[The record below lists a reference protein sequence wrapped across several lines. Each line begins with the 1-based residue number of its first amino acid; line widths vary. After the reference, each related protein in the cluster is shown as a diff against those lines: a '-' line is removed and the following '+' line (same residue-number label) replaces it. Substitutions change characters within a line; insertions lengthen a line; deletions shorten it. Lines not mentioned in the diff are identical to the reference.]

1 MMVNYI
7 LVNPLK
13 NNGFGIASYI
23 DIASRY
29 LEDDIFKHVNVHIIS
44 NDEKLD
50 RAAFQ
55 NYVSTYVTKHFSKS
69 NTIIESPETYASTL
83 MLAGYF
89 VHIRLHTPIAI
100 VQRINKVTVD
110 EVRFKEECKVINS
123 ASIVSAPSDA
133 IVDELSNDISFSD
146 VNKVIYRNPIMQI
159 HNQDSYS
166 KEYDVVFM
174 GRNER
179 LKGVEYL
186 NSILEQLPPH
196 YNVLIF
202 GQRMNDFTL
211 STNIQCHVTV
221 KGALHGEDKIEALNK
236 SKCILALSLFENC
249 SMVILE
255 ALAMNLPVICWDVAG
270 NAEFIAE
277 GMVFGAKLGDISS
290 INKHISYI
298 NETELPL
305 HVFSEIRFLIYGEFL
320 SGLKVII
327 NAFNDTMFKGENVI
341 RHNFRRYKFSNISL
355 NKKSLPLPKDTYV
368 VDTNKVSIAN
378 FDFSIFDDL
387 IVNNLMLKGNIG
399 SDLFDYINKSKFNV
413 SEIPSVD
420 TEKF

>member
-1 MMVNYI
+1 MVNYI
-7 LVNPLK
+7 LINPLK
-13 NNGFGIASYI
+13 NNGFGISSYI
-23 DIASRY
+23 DIANRY

-55 NYVSTYVTKHFSKS
+55 HYISTYIAKNFSKS

-83 MLAGYF
+83 TLAGYY

-100 VQRINKVTVD
+100 VQRINKVPVD
-110 EVRFKEECKVINS
+110 EIRLQEECQVINN

-133 IVDELSNDISFSD
+133 IVDELSDDINFSD

-159 HNQDSYS
+159 HNNGSYL

-221 KGALHGEDKIEALNK
+221 KGALYGEDKIDALNK

-255 ALAMNLPVICWDVAG
+255 ALAMHIPVICWDVAG

-277 GMVFGAKLGDISS
+277 GMVFGAKIGDINT
-290 INKHISYI
+290 INDHILYI
-298 NETELPL
+298 NQTELPL
-305 HVFSEIRFLIYGEFL
+305 PVFNEMCFLIYSEFL
-320 SGLKVII
+320 SGLKVIL
-327 NAFNDTMFKGENVI
+327 NDFNDTMFKGEKIV
-341 RHNFRRYKFSNISL
+341 RHNFRGYKFSNISL
-355 NKKSLPLPKDTYV
+355 NKTSLPLPSDTYI
-368 VDTNKVSIAN
+368 VDTRKVSISN
-378 FDFSIFDDL
+378 FDFSIFDDST
-387 IVNNLMLKGNIG
+387 VNNLILKGNIG
-399 SDLFDYINKSKFNV
+399 SDLFDYISKSKFNV
-413 SEIPSVD
+413 SEIPSLD
-420 TEKF
+420 TESF